1 MNKHSLKLTLVA
13 LSIASAS
20 LLSGCTMGPDYK
32 KADIA
37 LPEQWL
43 SPIAQRSEQQ
53 AEWQNW
59 WQQYD
64 DPALNALVE
73 RALQDNL
80 DLQLQLSRIEQARA
94 ELGFERANR
103 WPTLSAQAA
112 VSREQQPAAAMVAFP
127 GGNTVNSQ
135 YSVTGMLSY
144 EIDLWGRLSRQRE
157 AAAAL
162 LEQSILAADA
172 VRLALTADVISYYF
186 SVQALQQQLLTLQ
199 ANVDSLSQSLTI
211 EQRRYDMGAS
221 DQLTLQRSKAA
232 LASATAMLPD
242 LQETLQLSQSA
253 LAILVG
259 YSPQELLSKVSFG
272 QRSLAD
278 LSIPDKL
285 PAHTPSELLLN
296 RPDVRA
302 AEANLMAANARIG
315 IAQAARFPSFNLN
328 AVGGSSALSSSDLFS
343 SGAEHWSVTGNLAA
357 PLFDFGRLARQVE
370 SAEAQREQ
378 ANVAYQQTVLAA
390 VGDAQ
395 DAISLLHISAT
406 RAQAYTEQ
414 HQALTE
420 SYRLAQL
427 QYNAGAIS
435 SFELLANQ
443 RELLNAEISVTDAK
457 RQHLLAYTTL
467 FKAFGGSW
475 QTEN

>member
-1 MNKHSLKLTLVA
+1 MNKHSIKLTLVA
-13 LSIASAS
+13 VSIAAAS
-20 LLSGCTMGPDYK
+20 LLSGCTMGPDYE

-37 LPEQWL
+37 LPDQWL
-43 SPIAQRSEQQ
+43 TPMPELGGQQ
-53 AEWQNW
+53 TNWQSW

-64 DPALNALVE
+64 DPALSALVE

-80 DLQLQLSRIEQARA
+80 NVQLQLSRIEQARA

-103 WPTLSAQAA
+103 WPTLSAQASA
-112 VSREQQPAAAMVAFP
+112 GREQQSAAFMAETPDGSVR
-127 GGNTVNSQ
+127 NQ
-135 YSVTGMLSY
+135 YSIAGMLSY

-157 AAAAL
+157 AASAL
-162 LEQSILAADA
+162 LEQSILAAEA
-172 VRLALTADVISYYF
+172 VKLALITDVISYYF
-186 SVQALQQQLLTLQ
+186 SVQALQQQLVTLQ
-199 ANVDSLSQSLTI
+199 ANIDSLNQTLTI
-211 EQRRYDMGAS
+211 EQRRYEMGAS

-272 QRSLAD
+272 QRSLTD

-285 PAHTPSELLLN
+285 PRHTPSELLLN

-328 AVGGSSALSSSDLFS
+328 AVGGSTAIQSSDLFS
-343 SGAEHWSVTGNLAA
+343 SGAENWSVAANLSA

-378 ANVAYQQTVLAA
+378 ANLDYQQTVLAA

-406 RAQAYTEQ
+406 RAKAFTLQ
-414 HQALTE
+414 HQALAE

-435 SFELLANQ
+435 FFELLANQ

-475 QTEN
+475 QTDN

>member
-1 MNKHSLKLTLVA
+1 MNKHSLKLTLVTV
-13 LSIASAS
+13 SIAAAS
-20 LLSGCTMGPDYK
+20 LLSGCTMGPDYE

-37 LPEQWL
+37 LPDQWL
-43 SPIAQRSEQQ
+43 TPLPELAGQQ
-53 AEWQNW
+53 TDEQNW
-59 WQQYD
+59 WQQYN

-80 DLQLQLSRIEQARA
+80 NVQLQLSRIEQARA
-94 ELGFERANR
+94 ELGFERANS
-103 WPTLSAQAA
+103 WPTLAAKASAG
-112 VSREQQPAAAMVAFP
+112 REQQPSALMAETP
-127 GGNTVNSQ
+127 GGSVRNQ
-135 YSVTGMLSY
+135 YSMAGMLSY

-157 AAAAL
+157 AASAL
-162 LEQSILAADA
+162 LEQSILAAEA
-172 VRLALTADVISYYF
+172 VKLALITDVISYYF
-186 SVQALQQQLLTLQ
+186 SVQALQQQLATLR
-199 ANVDSLSQSLTI
+199 ANIDSLNQSLTI
-211 EQRRYDMGAS
+211 EQRRYEMGAS

-242 LQETLQLSQSA
+242 LQETLQLTQSA

-272 QRSLAD
+272 QRSLSD
-278 LSIPDKL
+278 LSIPNKL

-302 AEANLMAANARIG
+302 AEANLMAANARVG

-328 AVGGSSALSSSDLFS
+328 AVGGSTALQSSDLFS
-343 SGAEHWSVTGNLAA
+343 SGAENWSVAANLSA

-378 ANVAYQQTVLAA
+378 ANLAYQQTVLAA

-414 HQALTE
+414 YQALAE

-435 SFELLANQ
+435 FFELLANQ

-475 QTEN
+475 KTDS